1 MLSACWLRQEQKRE
15 GACGGSLIQSASGW
29 VCLINRRRR
38 RKLFAHFLNFFSVHN
53 CSVHLL
59 LYLAL
64 YVRSVL
70 RHCPQM
76 VLFSLLLLLL
86 RIEYDAYRTDLEELN
101 LGPRDAN
108 TLPKIEQ
115 SQQLFQVHKE
125 KYDKMR
131 NDVSIKLKFL
141 EENKVSNY
149 FSCYVQEFS
158 SRSYCFLDIY

>member
-1 MLSACWLRQEQKRE
+1 M
-15 GACGGSLIQSASGW
+15 
-29 VCLINRRRR
+29 NR
-38 RKLFAHFLNFFSVHN
+38 KGEESCPGFLFFSIFH
-53 CSVHLL
+53 CFVHLP

-64 YVRSVL
+64 HVRSDL
-70 RHCPQM
+70 RQSAFR
-76 VLFSLLLLLL
+76 VVFSSFFFL

-115 SQQLFQVHKE
+115 SQQLFQLHKE

-141 EENKVSNY
+141 EENKVSYN
-149 FSCYVQEFS
+149 F
-158 SRSYCFLDIY
+158 

>member
-1 MLSACWLRQEQKRE
+1 MLWKQLLYYVHR
-15 GACGGSLIQSASGW
+15 GVFFSLLLIKIT
-29 VCLINRRRR
+29 CLVFSFFPPTR
-38 RKLFAHFLNFFSVHN
+38 LFA
-53 CSVHLL
+53 LL
-59 LYLAL
+59 SIVIGTYAK
-64 YVRSVL
+64 SVL
-70 RHCPQM
+70 RH
-76 VLFSLLLLLL
+76 VAFTFFSSFFL

-141 EENKVSNY
+141 EENKVSNS
-149 FSCYVQEFS
+149 FWFCA
-158 SRSYCFLDIY
+158 

>member
-1 MLSACWLRQEQKRE
+1 
-15 GACGGSLIQSASGW
+15 
-29 VCLINRRRR
+29 
-38 RKLFAHFLNFFSVHN
+38 
-53 CSVHLL
+53 
-59 LYLAL
+59 
-64 YVRSVL
+64 
-70 RHCPQM
+70 M

-149 FSCYVQEFS
+149 FSCYV
-158 SRSYCFLDIY
+158 

>member
-1 MLSACWLRQEQKRE
+1 MHVVETGAEEGGYLLRWLYTMYLRE
-15 GACGGSLIQSASGW
+15 VLLDKWGGNLPGFFI
-29 VCLINRRRR
+29 
-38 RKLFAHFLNFFSVHN
+38 FSVLD
-53 CSVHLL
+53 CFVHLL
-59 LYLAL
+59 LYLAP
-64 YVRSVL
+64 YVRSGL
-70 RHCPQM
+70 RHCAFRFFFL
-76 VLFSLLLLLL
+76 VLFLL

-141 EENKVSNY
+141 EENKVSYN
-149 FSCYVQEFS
+149 
-158 SRSYCFLDIY
+158 